1 MPTQRK
7 CGNVS
12 GYSSDT
18 FTMQQRQLQIILII
32 LVAFIYS
39 CTTSI
44 TLLEKST
51 TKYGIIKFYIDN
63 KTQSDFKNK
72 RLLASVN
79 NEIFYS
85 FYSDKII
92 KQSKQDK
99 NLINT
104 LFYGLLPT
112 SFDTTAFQK
121 LSAMDS
127 SILLHGDRIL
137 DSLGLTNYKKSKG
150 ATAFDI
156 EVNYYHG
163 YPDNKKFRP

>member
-1 MPTQRK
+1 
-7 CGNVS
+7 
-12 GYSSDT
+12 
-18 FTMQQRQLQIILII
+18 MQQKQLQIILII

-39 CTTSI
+39 CTTSK
-44 TLLEKST
+44 TLLDKST
-51 TKYGIIKFYIDN
+51 TKYGIIKFYINN

-72 RLLASVN
+72 RVLATVN

-104 LFYGLLPT
+104 LFYGLLLT

-121 LSAMDS
+121 LSALDS
-127 SILLHGDRIL
+127 SILIHGDRIL

-150 ATAFDI
+150 ATAFEI
-156 EVNYYHG
+156 EINYYHG